1 MYKKILLAA
10 DGSDHSIRAASHA
23 INLAKL
29 NDGQIDVVYAV
40 DGKTS
45 KEDVLHGIDKYE
57 VKKERE
63 TKLKPIVDLLEEK
76 HIAYTT
82 KFLHGEPGPA
92 IVEYANNDNYDCV
105 VVGSRGLNK
114 VQTMIL
120 GSVSHKIAKRVFCPV
135 LIVK

>member
-1 MYKKILLAA
+1 MYKKVLLAA

-23 INLAKL
+23 AKVAK
-29 NDGQIDVVYAV
+29 IDQGKIDIVYAV

-45 KEDVLHGIDKYE
+45 KEDVLHGLDKYQ
-57 VKKERE
+57 VKKERKE
-63 TKLKPIVDLLEEK
+63 KLKPIIDVIEAADLECET
-76 HIAYTT
+76 H
-82 KFLHGEPGPA
+82 FVHGEPGPS
-92 IVEYANNDNYDCV
+92 IVDFANNNDYDCV

-120 GSVSHKIAKRVFCPV
+120 GSVSHKIAKRVHCPV

>member
-1 MYKKILLAA
+1 MYKKVLLAA

-23 INLAKL
+23 VKVA
-29 NDGQIDVVYAV
+29 QIDQGKIDIVYAV

-45 KEDVLHGIDKYE
+45 KEDVLHGLDKYE

-63 TKLKPIVDLLEEK
+63 QKLKPIIEVIESADLECEA
-76 HIAYTT
+76 H
-82 KFLHGEPGPA
+82 FVHGEPGPA
-92 IVEYANNDNYDCV
+92 IVDFANNNEYDFV

-120 GSVSHKIAKRVFCPV
+120 GSVSHKIAKRVQCPV

>member
-1 MYKKILLAA
+1 MYQKVLLAA

-23 INLAKL
+23 VKVA
-29 NDGQIDVVYAV
+29 QIDQGKIDIVYAV

-45 KEDVLHGIDKYE
+45 KEDVLHGLDKYD
-57 VKKERE
+57 VKKERQEKLQPVIEVIEEAGLECE
-63 TKLKPIVDLLEEK
+63 THVV
-76 HIAYTT
+76 
-82 KFLHGEPGPA
+82 HGEPGPT
-92 IVEYANNDNYDCV
+92 IVEFANRNEYDFV

-120 GSVSHKIAKRVFCPV
+120 GSVSHKIAKRVHCPV